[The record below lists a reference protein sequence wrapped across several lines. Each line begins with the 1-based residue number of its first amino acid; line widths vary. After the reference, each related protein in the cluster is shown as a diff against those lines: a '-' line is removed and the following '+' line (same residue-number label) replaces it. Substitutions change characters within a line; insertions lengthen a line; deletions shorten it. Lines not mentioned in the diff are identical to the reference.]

1 MWGLSPKE
9 LNSNQERNKGFDI
22 PSTIPANITPILCGW
37 FRECLV
43 QLHHLY
49 YDELEQSEV
58 NDPVNVKTKSE
69 FNLLEIELTNHK
81 LKTLDVINVKIGEG
95 NYKKYLVSVAGRKVY
110 IDY

>member
-1 MWGLSPKE
+1 M
-9 LNSNQERNKGFDI
+9 
-22 PSTIPANITPILCGW
+22 
-37 FRECLV
+37 
-43 QLHHLY
+43 
-49 YDELEQSEV
+49 
-58 NDPVNVKTKSE
+58 NDPVIVKTKSE